1 MEVCKEAFAA
11 YLCLL
16 EDMKEDR
23 KTAQSVLF
31 LYLLLPCPG
40 ILRHDSA
47 G

>member
-11 YLCLL
+11 YLRLL

-31 LYLLLPCPG
+31 LYSLFTLPWN
-40 ILRHDSA
+40 LET
-47 G
+47 